1 MPQCPK
7 IRTLNREKALTTLKT
22 IITTLTITTTP
33 PRTKS
38 HLQCPTGGKRNH
50 LILTFNF
57 RGRWSR
63 AVLWELITYLNF
75 DVIPLSI
82 TLHIIGQ
89 VYLDWIL
96 TVTLR
101 HLSRIQRRC
110 RGYVPSVL

>member
-7 IRTLNREKALTTLKT
+7 IRTLNRKKALTTLKT
-22 IITTLTITTTP
+22 FITTLTVTTTP

-38 HLQCPTGGKRNH
+38 HPQCPTGGNH
-50 LILTFNF
+50 LIQTFNF
-57 RGRWSR
+57 RGRWSG

-89 VYLDWIL
+89 VYLGWIL
-96 TVTLR
+96 TMS
-101 HLSRIQRRC
+101 LSQYWKKRYRR
-110 RGYVPSVL
+110 